1 MSAQAASK
9 IASQAS
15 KAAFKAD
22 GHLLN
27 KGAKR
32 DPELYILMGIMS
44 GAFGLAGYYL
54 GSKPTSATSETKV
67 NVAAGG
73 MPWQGEGSKANAG
86 EDFSKYKY
94 HPQGDSKNPPREAP
108 SALHSV
114 IIPNVN
120 LPKELHEKYNKWG
133 KEGY

>member
-1 MSAQAASK
+1 
-9 IASQAS
+9 
-15 KAAFKAD
+15 
-22 GHLLN
+22 
-27 KGAKR
+27 
-32 DPELYILMGIMS
+32 
-44 GAFGLAGYYL
+44 
-54 GSKPTSATSETKV
+54 
-67 NVAAGG
+67 

-120 LPKELHEKYNKWG
+120 LPKVRYISQLIRVWTDEV
-133 KEGY
+133 